1 MIEGRATSR
10 YVRTSAQKAKL
21 VLDLIRGKKVDTA
34 LATLR
39 FSPRGVAKDVEKAV
53 LSAVAN
59 AQQRE
64 GASGDVDRLQVWAC
78 HADQGPTLKRIRAAP
93 QGRAFRVLKRT
104 AHLTVVVRERP
115 EVAAV
120 VRVGGTGTESTTET
134 KAD

>member
-1 MIEGRATSR
+1 MIEGRATTR

-21 VLDLIRGKKVDTA
+21 VLDLIRGRNVDAA

-39 FSPRGVAKDVEKAV
+39 FSPRSVAKDVEKTV

-59 AQQRE
+59 AQQQE
-64 GASGDVDRLQVWAC
+64 GASDDVERLSVWAC

-93 QGRAFRVLKRT
+93 QGRAFRILKRT

-115 EVAAV
+115 GVATVA
-120 VRVGGTGTESTTET
+120 RVGRTDAPEAE
-134 KAD
+134 AD

>member
-21 VLDLIRGKKVDTA
+21 VLDLIRGKNVDAA

-39 FSPRGVAKDVEKAV
+39 FSPRHVAQDVEKTV

-59 AQQRE
+59 AQQQE
-64 GASGDVDRLQVWAC
+64 GASGDVDRLSVWSC

-104 AHLTVVVRERP
+104 SHLTVVVRERP
-115 EVAAV
+115 EAAAA
-120 VRVGGTGTESTTET
+120 VRVGGTDAPESQ
-134 KAD
+134 AD

>member
-21 VLDLIRGKKVDTA
+21 VLDLIRGKNVDAA

-39 FSPRGVAKDVEKAV
+39 FSPRSVAKDVEKTV

-59 AQQRE
+59 AQQQE
-64 GASGDVDRLQVWAC
+64 GANDDVDRLCVWAC

-104 AHLTVVVRERP
+104 SHLTVVVRERP
-115 EVAAV
+115 EAATVA
-120 VRVGGTGTESTTET
+120 RVGESDAGEAE
-134 KAD
+134 AD

>member
-21 VLDLIRGKKVDTA
+21 VLDLIRGKNVDAA

-39 FSPRGVAKDVEKAV
+39 FSSRGVAKDVEKTV

-59 AQQRE
+59 AQQQE
-64 GASGDVDRLQVWAC
+64 GADGEVENLSVWAC
-78 HADQGPTLKRIRAAP
+78 HADQGPTLKRIRPAP

-104 AHLTVVVRERP
+104 THLTVVVRERP

-120 VRVGGTGTESTTET
+120 TRVGDTDIAESE
-134 KAD
+134 AD